1 MKEVFF
7 ALAALLVWF
16 ACYVVGA
23 GILTFLSLAG
33 ATLLERYFLLQDRQT
48 YPIWI
53 IALSLCPLIAF
64 VAGWTLGGLVM
75 PEEFYETVRFGH
87 LGAGVLFTVVAV
99 FVVACLGEKEDR
111 RSEIMTL
118 AGSLLTDA
126 ACCAAL
132 VFFFDNIRRYMQ
144 SIGG

>member
-1 MKEVFF
+1 MKEVFL

-16 ACYVVGA
+16 AAYVVSA
-23 GILTFLSLAG
+23 GILTFLSLAA
-33 ATLLERYFLLQDRQT
+33 ATLLERYFLLLDSQT

-75 PEEFYETVRFGH
+75 PEELYEAVRFGH
-87 LGAGVLFTVVAV
+87 LGAGVLFAIVAV
-99 FVVACLGEKEDR
+99 FVVARLGEKEDR

-132 VFFFDNIRRYMQ
+132 VFFFDNIRQYMH